1 MSFLSI
7 SSRLQG
13 VNSMEGKTN
22 TAASLRRIRA
32 LVRKEFCQLG
42 KSTSS
47 FLMGI
52 VLPAI
57 LILIIGYGISLDVK
71 NINVAVVLED
81 HAPTARN
88 AVSFLR
94 GSAYFEPVYLNSFSE
109 AENLLRKHEAD
120 AIVCVPVDFSA
131 RLAEGDAS
139 LQLILNGEEAVT
151 AMSVQ
156 RYVEAGLQAAMA
168 QNGGVRLA
176 SRVWYNDAD
185 TSTWF
190 FVPGIMM
197 LVLTI
202 SGVFLTAV
210 VMAREWEQ
218 GTFEAIFVTPARI
231 IELIIA
237 EVIPYFC
244 IAVLGMLLC
253 LLAGRFLYDLPF
265 RGSLGLIIG
274 ESLLYLVVAL
284 SLGIFISA
292 LTKSQFLAC
301 QVSLVVSFLPTVML
315 SGFLFDLHAQPVFI
329 QYVSLLFPTTYYLQV
344 MKTLFLVGNYWPVVV
359 KNTVILLGYALLL
372 IGLAWHK
379 TKKKLEG

>member
-1 MSFLSI
+1 MGHAI
-7 SSRLQG
+7 
-13 VNSMEGKTN
+13 E
-22 TAASLRRIRA
+22 AASYRRIKA
-32 LVRKEFCQLG
+32 LVRKEFGQMG
-42 KSTSS
+42 KNTSS

-52 VLPAI
+52 ALPVM

-71 NINVAVVLED
+71 NISVAVVLED
-81 HAPTARN
+81 HSPTARR
-88 AVSFLR
+88 AVRFLS
-94 GSAYFEPVYLNSFSE
+94 GSEYFEPVYLNSFEE
-109 AENLLRKHEAD
+109 AETLLRRHEAD
-120 AIVCVPVDFSA
+120 AIVRVPVDFTAS
-131 RLAEGDAS
+131 LAEGNGR

-151 AMSVQ
+151 AMSIQ
-156 RYVEAGLQAAMA
+156 RYIEAGVQTAFNTGTS
-168 QNGGVRLA
+168 QGGRAGIV
-176 SRVWYNDAD
+176 SRIWYNDAD

-231 IELIIA
+231 IELIA
-237 EVIPYFC
+237 AKVIPYFC

-265 RGSLGLIIG
+265 RGSLAIIIG
-274 ESLLYLVVAL
+274 ESLLYLIVSL

-292 LTKSQFLAC
+292 VTKSQFLAC
-301 QVSLVVSFLPTVML
+301 QVSMVVSFLPTVML

-329 QYVSLLFPTTYYLQV
+329 QYVSMLFPSTYYLQL
-344 MKTLFLVGNYWPVVV
+344 MKALFLAGNYWPLIM
-359 KNTVILLGYALLL
+359 KNTAVLLLYALLL
-372 IGLAWHK
+372 IGLAWKK
-379 TKKKLEG
+379 TRKKLEG

>member
-1 MSFLSI
+1 M
-7 SSRLQG
+7 
-13 VNSMEGKTN
+13 NSMEGKTN
-22 TAASLRRIRA
+22 IAASFRRIRA

-42 KSTSS
+42 KSISS

-88 AVSFLR
+88 AVKFLA

-109 AENLLRKHEAD
+109 VESLLRKHEAD

-131 RLAEGDAS
+131 RLAEGDAD

-237 EVIPYFC
+237 KVIPYFC

-265 RGSLGLIIG
+265 RGSLVLIIG
-274 ESLLYLVVAL
+274 ESLLYLIVAL

-292 LTKSQFLAC
+292 ITKSQFLAC
-301 QVSLVVSFLPTVML
+301 QVSMVVSFLPTVML

-344 MKTLFLVGNYWPVVV
+344 MKTLFLVGNYWPVII
-359 KNTVILLGYALLL
+359 KNTIILFGYALLL

>member
-1 MSFLSI
+1 MRHATEI
-7 SSRLQG
+7 
-13 VNSMEGKTN
+13 
-22 TAASLRRIRA
+22 AASYHRIKA
-32 LVRKEFCQLG
+32 LVHKEFGQLG
-42 KSTSS
+42 KNTSS

-52 VLPAI
+52 ALPVM

-71 NINVAVVLED
+71 NISVAVVLED
-81 HAPTARN
+81 HSPTARR
-88 AVSFLR
+88 AIRFLS
-94 GSAYFEPVYLNSFSE
+94 GSEYFEPVYLNSFEE
-109 AENLLRKHEAD
+109 AETLLRRHEAD
-120 AIVCVPVDFSA
+120 AIVRVPVDFAAS
-131 RLAEGDAS
+131 LAEGNGR

-156 RYVEAGLQAAMA
+156 RYVEAALQAAMA
-168 QNGGVRLA
+168 QKGGVRLA
-176 SRVWYNDAD
+176 SRIWYNDAD

-231 IELIIA
+231 IELIVA
-237 EVIPYFC
+237 KVIPYFC

-253 LLAGRFLYDLPF
+253 LLAGRFLYNLPF
-265 RGSLGLIIG
+265 RGSLALIIG
-274 ESLLYLVVAL
+274 ESLLYLIVAL

-292 LTKSQFLAC
+292 ITKSQFLAC
-301 QVSLVVSFLPTVML
+301 QVSMVVSFLPTVML

-329 QYVSLLFPTTYYLQV
+329 QYVSLLFPTTYYLQT
-344 MKTLFLVGNYWPVVV
+344 MKTLFLVGNYWPVIIR
-359 KNTVILLGYALLL
+359 NTVVLLGYALLL

-379 TKKKLEG
+379 TQKKLEG